1 MIITMK
7 KIFAS
12 IALIV
17 SVFTASGVF
26 AAGTVNYN
34 YPTEGQTNTNSITAP
49 EDVSTYKTVMIKK
62 DSNGAIVYIDQ
73 AESGFAAATNFL
85 LKTGTDEKYGYY
97 TATFGGAEN
106 GTPVSYSF
114 VIGDV
119 PIQAGDKMAVADEPE
134 FQEGESEFWYK
145 KGFIFSTTGS
155 KYSEFR
161 SIKLVDSSTS
171 KCIGAVKV
179 PSHTISG
186 ESEVDF
192 GITVFN
198 IPEQYKDNL
207 VLYYSTDSVTNQEDS
222 Q

>member
-17 SVFTASGVF
+17 SVLASTGAF

-49 EDVSTYKTVMIKK
+49 EDVSTYKTVMVKNN
-62 DSNGAIVYIDQ
+62 STGTIVYIDQ
-73 AESGFAAATNFL
+73 AESGFEAATNFL
-85 LKTGTDEKYGYY
+85 LKTGTDKKYGYY
-97 TATFGGAEN
+97 TATFGGAES

-119 PIQAGDKMAVADEPE
+119 PIQESDQMTVADTAVI
-134 FQEGESEFWYK
+134 QEDGSNFWYK
-145 KGFIFSTTGS
+145 KGFRFDTTVDEYN
-155 KYSEFR
+155 KFN

-171 KCIGAVKV
+171 KCIGAVALPKCE
-179 PSHTISG
+179 ISG
-186 ESEVDF
+186 KTEVAF

-198 IPEQYKDNL
+198 IPEQYKDTL
-207 VLYYSTDSVTNQEDS
+207 VLYYSTDSVKDKEVGQ
-222 Q
+222 